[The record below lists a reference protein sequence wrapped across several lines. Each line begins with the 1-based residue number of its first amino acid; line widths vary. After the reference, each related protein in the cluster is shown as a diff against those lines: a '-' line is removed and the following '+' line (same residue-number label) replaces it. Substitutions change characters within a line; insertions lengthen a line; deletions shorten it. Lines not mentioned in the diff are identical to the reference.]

1 MASTP
6 SMSTRWTQERARI
19 ASLTRSRRPDDP
31 ELLAARERMAALK
44 VEADIAKLV
53 AKAPPLTAAQRDR
66 LVTIIRGGASA

>member
-6 SMSTRWTQERARI
+6 STSTRWTQERARI

-44 VEADIAKLV
+44 LEADIAKLV

-66 LVTIIRGGASA
+66 LTVIIRGGASA